1 MGSLSILYKKSILSK
16 NKYGDDDMAW
26 ENVFYVRKQVELRN
40 GIICEGGPYA
50 KKN

>member
-1 MGSLSILYKKSILSK
+1 
-16 NKYGDDDMAW
+16 MAW

-40 GIICEGGPYA
+40 VIICEGGPYA